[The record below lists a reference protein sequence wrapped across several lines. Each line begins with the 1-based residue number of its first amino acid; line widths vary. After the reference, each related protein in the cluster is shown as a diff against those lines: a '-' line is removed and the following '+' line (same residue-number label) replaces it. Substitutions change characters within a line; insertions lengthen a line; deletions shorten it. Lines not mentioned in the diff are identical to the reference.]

1 MNFFSIHHI
10 WAEDRL
16 VASVVMLSKSPLL
29 LLIVATTGL
38 AVPISK
44 PLARRGNLPTPI
56 AVSTAKSYLSELTVA
71 AESNS
76 PAYDRDEFHTWIAIS
91 GNCNTREY
99 VLRRDGVDVETSNAC
114 SATSGTWYS
123 DYDGETWTSASDVDI
138 DHIVPLKEAWVS
150 GARLWSA
157 SQREAF
163 ANESVAS
170 YSRSIPR
177 LHLLIDSSI
186 TRPQLLAV
194 TDNINQSKGDRDLA
208 EWLPPREAYQ
218 CEYVRAWIDVKH
230 HYDLTI
236 DQAEKDAASDVL
248 YHVC

>member
-1 MNFFSIHHI
+1 MFPQT
-10 WAEDRL
+10 
-16 VASVVMLSKSPLL
+16 PLL
-29 LLIVATTGL
+29 LLIAATTGL
-38 AVPISK
+38 AAPIAK

-99 VLRRDGVDVETSNAC
+99 VLRRDGTDVETSNAC
-114 SATSGTWYS
+114 AATSGTWYS

-157 SQREAF
+157 TQREAF
-163 ANESVAS
+163 ANESVA
-170 YSRSIPR
+170 RLHIHFV
-177 LHLLIDSSI
+177 LHLLTYCSI

-248 YHVC
+248 YNVC

>member
-1 MNFFSIHHI
+1 
-10 WAEDRL
+10 
-16 VASVVMLSKSPLL
+16 MLPKSPVS
-29 LLIVATTGL
+29 LLIAATTGL
-38 AVPISK
+38 AVPIPK

-114 SATSGTWYS
+114 TATSGTWYS

-163 ANESVAS
+163 AN
-170 YSRSIPR
+170 
-177 LHLLIDSSI
+177 DI